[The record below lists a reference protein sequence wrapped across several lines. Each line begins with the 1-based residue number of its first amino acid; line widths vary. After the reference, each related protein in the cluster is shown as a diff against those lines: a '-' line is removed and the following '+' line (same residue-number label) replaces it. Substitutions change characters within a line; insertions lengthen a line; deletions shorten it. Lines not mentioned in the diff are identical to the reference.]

1 MARRRVTSREVAK
14 AAGVSLTT
22 VSYVL
27 NGVTEMRI
35 SEETRQRVL
44 ETARRLNYHPS
55 AAARSLVRQQTHIL
69 GLVLRQ
75 HPDRLGSNAFL
86 PPVIHGITSV
96 IAPAG
101 FKLLVESVEDVSRPD
116 AYLSLIHEAHV
127 DGIILGARA
136 DDQQLLRLHA
146 DNFPVVLWG
155 RLPEID
161 LPFVDVN
168 NVKAARLAVD
178 HLIGLGHQRIACIT
192 NAPPHHTANEAI
204 DRLAGYR
211 AALEAHGLPYDETL
225 IRYGAWEVHSGFE
238 AMRSLLELPHRP
250 SAVFVASDEVAMGA
264 LRAARSAGVRIPHD
278 LALMGFDDIL
288 VSAYMTPSIT
298 TVRVPAYE
306 LGAAAARML
315 IEIIQTGQRPAPV
328 LLETQLIVRESCG
341 AQSQPLVD

>member
-1 MARRRVTSREVAK
+1 MSRRRVTSREVAK

-27 NGVTEMRI
+27 NDVTEMRI

-44 ETARRLNYHPS
+44 EAARQLDYHPS
-55 AAARSLVRQQTHIL
+55 AAARSLVRQQTYIL

-75 HPDRLGSNAFL
+75 RPDRLSTNAFL

-96 IAPAG
+96 IGPAG

-116 AYLSLIHEAHV
+116 AYLSLVYEAHV
-127 DGIILGARA
+127 DGIILGARS

-168 NVKAARLAVD
+168 NMEAARIAVE
-178 HLIGLGHQRIACIT
+178 HLIGLGHRRIACIT
-192 NAPPHHTANEAI
+192 NAPPHTGYETI

-211 AALEAHGLPYDETL
+211 AALEAHALPFDETL
-225 IRYGAWEVHSGFE
+225 IRYGDWEARSGFE
-238 AMRSLLELPHRP
+238 AMNSLLDLPDRP
-250 SAVFVASDEVAMGA
+250 SAVFIASDEVALGA
-264 LRAARSAGVRIPHD
+264 LRAARIAGVRIPHD

-288 VSAYMTPSIT
+288 VSEYMTPSLT

-315 IEIIQTGQRPAPV
+315 IEIIQTGQRPAPMI
-328 LLETQLIVRESCG
+328 LETQLIVRESCG
-341 AQSQPLVD
+341 AQFKPL

>member
-1 MARRRVTSREVAK
+1 MSRRRVTSREVAK

-27 NGVTEMRI
+27 NEVTEMRI
-35 SEETRQRVL
+35 SEGTRQRVL
-44 ETARRLNYHPS
+44 DAARQLDYHPS

-75 HPDRLGSNAFL
+75 HPNRLGNNAFL
-86 PPVIHGITSV
+86 PPVLQGITSV

-101 FKLLVESVEDVSRPD
+101 FKLLVESVEDVTRPD

-127 DGIILGARA
+127 DGIILGARS
-136 DDQQLLRLHA
+136 DDQQLLRLHTA
-146 DNFPVVLWG
+146 DFPVVLWG
-155 RLPEID
+155 PLPELD

-168 NVKAARLAVD
+168 STAAAQMAVE

-192 NAPPHHTANEAI
+192 NAPPHTGNEVTA
-204 DRLAGYR
+204 RLAGYR
-211 AALEAHGLPYDETL
+211 AALEAHSLPFDETL
-225 IRYGAWEVHSGFE
+225 IRYGDWDARSGFV
-238 AMRSLLELPHRP
+238 AMSSLLDLPDRP
-250 SAVFVASDEVAMGA
+250 SAIFVASDEVALGA

-278 LALMGFDDIL
+278 LALVGFDDIL
-288 VSAYMTPSIT
+288 VSEYMTPSLT

-306 LGAAAARML
+306 LGATAARML
-315 IEIIQTGQRPAPV
+315 IEIIQTDHRPAPI

-341 AQSQPLVD
+341 AQFKPL